1 MIFHT
6 IIIYITLLIAQ
17 ISGRILDMILQNN
30 ISKEQIMKEIYTLLF
45 WSAIIIVPNTIKRLC
60 YYGVGRTSDMKLRRE
75 IYKKLQY
82 VKEDYYENIEKGKF
96 LAYLTKEIPMIKKFL
111 GEFFQNTTNLIM

>member
-45 WSAIIIVPNTIKRLC
+45 WSAIIIVPNTIKKTMLLWCWKNVR
-60 YYGVGRTSDMKLRRE
+60 YE
-75 IYKKLQY
+75 
-82 VKEDYYENIEKGKF
+82 VKER
-96 LAYLTKEIPMIKKFL
+96 
-111 GEFFQNTTNLIM
+111 NL